1 MFDLNR
7 LRLFRELARLQ
18 TMTAVAAKLNLTSSA
33 VSQQLAIL
41 EEEAGAHLLERIG
54 RQVRLTPEGLRLL
67 HHAEEILH
75 SVEDC
80 ERAWR
85 ATDSEADSRLDIA
98 CFSSFAK
105 TRLVPALKRL
115 RGHFKTL
122 DIVLHEMET
131 PDAIDSVRTGRCHL
145 AVVFEYNLV
154 PRSADH
160 GLTVHDLLEE
170 PVLLAVP
177 ERLAHKRLPP
187 LQRLADENWIV
198 GSRQSDDRLLAQR
211 LCALAG
217 FEPRM
222 THEVDDYDLLV
233 KLVAADLGIGLIPH
247 SALQSSNTKG
257 VIAATPGEQALR
269 RRIRALTRTS
279 LADSRAVQRLLSEIG
294 SQ

>member
-18 TMTAVAAKLNLTSSA
+18 TMTAVAAKLSLTSSA

-41 EEEAGAHLLERIG
+41 EEEAGTRLLERIG

-67 HHAEEILH
+67 HHAETIIQ
-75 SVEDC
+75 SVDDG

-85 ATDSEADSRLDIA
+85 ATDSEEGSRLDIA
-98 CFSSFAK
+98 CFSTFAK
-105 TRLVPALKRL
+105 IRLVPALKRI
-115 RGHFKTL
+115 RAHFKTL

-131 PDAIDSVRTGRCHL
+131 PDAIDAVRNGRCHI

-154 PRSADH
+154 PRSNDH
-160 GLTVHDLLEE
+160 GLTVHDLVEE

-177 ERLAHKRLPP
+177 GGLARKRLPP
-187 LQRLADENWIV
+187 LERLADAAWIV
-198 GSRQSDDRLLAQR
+198 GSRQSDDRILAQR

-222 THEVDDYDLLV
+222 THEVDDYDLLL
-233 KLVAADLGIGLIPH
+233 KLVSADLGIGLIPQ

-257 VIAATPGEQALR
+257 VVAGTPGGQPLL
-269 RRIRALTRTS
+269 RRIRALTRAS
-279 LADSRAVQRLLSEIG
+279 LSDSRAVQRLLSEIG
-294 SQ
+294 

>member
-18 TMTAVAAKLNLTSSA
+18 TMTAVAAKLSLTSSA

-41 EEEAGAHLLERIG
+41 EQEVGARLLERIG

-67 HHAEEILH
+67 HHAEEILQ

-85 ATDSEADSRLDIA
+85 ATDTAADSRVDVA

-115 RGHFKTL
+115 RGHCKSL

-131 PDAIDSVRTGRCHL
+131 PDAIDAVRNGRCHL

-154 PRSADH
+154 PRSSDH

-177 ERLAHKRLPP
+177 QRLARKRLPP
-187 LQRLADENWIV
+187 RLERLAAENWIV

-222 THEVDDYDLLV
+222 THEVDDYDLLL
-233 KLVAADLGIGLIPH
+233 KLVAADLGIGLIPQ
-247 SALQSSNTKG
+247 SALQSSNTRG
-257 VIAATPGEQALR
+257 VVAGTPGEQPLLR
-269 RRIRALTRTS
+269 RVRALTRAS
-279 LADSRAVQRLLSEIG
+279 LADSRAVRRLLSEIR
-294 SQ
+294 

>member
-7 LRLFRELARLQ
+7 LRLFRELSRRQ
-18 TMTAVAAKLNLTSSA
+18 TMTAVAAKLGLTSSA
-33 VSQQLAIL
+33 VSQQLTIL
-41 EEEAGAHLLERIG
+41 EEEVGAHLLERIG

-67 HHAEEILH
+67 HHAEEILQ
-75 SVEDC
+75 SVEDR

-105 TRLVPALKRL
+105 TRIRPRL
-115 RGHFKTL
+115 EAPSQPLQNTL
-122 DIVLHEMET
+122 RHRPPRDGNPRRHRR
-131 PDAIDSVRTGRCHL
+131 AVRTGRCHV

-154 PRSADH
+154 PRSSDH

-170 PVLLAVP
+170 PVLLAVS
-177 ERLAHKRLPP
+177 ERLARKRLPP
-187 LQRLADENWIV
+187 LERLADENWIV

-233 KLVAADLGIGLIPH
+233 KLVAADLGIGLIPQF
-247 SALQSSNTKG
+247 ALQSSNTKG
-257 VIAATPGEQALR
+257 VVAGTPGEPALL
-269 RRIRALTRTS
+269 RRIRALTRAS
-279 LADSRAVQRLLSEIG
+279 LADSRAVQRLLAEIG
-294 SQ
+294 